1 LTETIKVESLASV
14 KRERAPRA
22 ARKKAAA
29 KSVTAPN
36 SAAQRANAHKR
47 WDATPAA
54 ARSENS
60 REMARQRWK
69 ADELSDAAT
78 KHYFETEDLD
88 LAMEAYQQMRK
99 TFEMAGKILD
109 GRFQA
114 ERQAEEKCSNPACG
128 KPFDRN
134 TPWYYRNSLRNPI
147 TGAAYNEFA
156 CCAAC
161 MIAIKGVGTQK
172 RS

>member
-1 LTETIKVESLASV
+1 MTETIKVESLASV

-22 ARKKAAA
+22 ARKKPAA
-29 KSVTAPN
+29 N
-36 SAAQRANAHKR
+36 SAAQKANAHKR
-47 WDATPAA
+47 WDAVPAA

-69 ADELSDAAT
+69 ADELSDVAT
-78 KHYFETEDLD
+78 KQYFETEDLD
-88 LAMEAYQQMRK
+88 VAMESYQQMRK
-99 TFEMAGKILD
+99 TFEIAGKILD

-114 ERQAEEKCSNPACG
+114 ERQAEEKCSNPTCG

-134 TPWYYRNSLRNPI
+134 TPWYYRNSVRNPI

-156 CCAAC
+156 CCVQC

-172 RS
+172 RSGPTNP